1 MSEEEPASTEAT
13 GAESPPFDLRTVA
26 YEELGETPQL
36 KRDTVMELRKL
47 INAEPDLKCPSDD
60 AFLVKFLRA
69 RKYRVEEA
77 FCTIRKY
84 FRVRQVHRN
93 IFDDLRPSQIMFNAV
108 FHQNKLVTILDERDH
123 LGRLVAILKLGA
135 WKPHMCPLDELFRAG
150 VLVGEYILL
159 SETTQ
164 VAGVVAV
171 VDLEGLNFELFRHYT
186 PSVVRKLIELA
197 QECYPIRIKGVY
209 ITNNPPIFELIYSAA
224 KLFLK
229 PKLVDRVR
237 REARLWARDWHPNVC
252 SLDKLAGLSILAWEH
267 LLEDP
272 RTQVKGIVMLIDLG
286 GGSFSHLRAASPT
299 QFSMFVYNLQ
309 ECCPLRLKSAHVV
322 NQPMFFTSVFALV
335 KPFLKEKL
343 VRRMRVH
350 GKDLD
355 SLHQFLPPDILPEEF
370 GGLRGPFDN
379 AAFCAQLYRADAL
392 FKEHNTFGYRPDTP
406 DEYVRRKDGCG
417 DATLDYMCA
426 LWQKITS
433 LSSAFSYSSK
443 MPEAD
448 EINFEQGRFRKLE
461 ID

>member
-209 ITNNPPIFELIYSAA
+209 ITNNPPIFELIYSVA

-229 PKLVDRVR
+229 PKLVDRTHFIGR
-237 REARLWARDWHPNVC
+237 DYQKLHALIPRER
-252 SLDKLAGLSILAWEH
+252 
-267 LLEDP
+267 
-272 RTQVKGIVMLIDLG
+272 
-286 GGSFSHLRAASPT
+286 
-299 QFSMFVYNLQ
+299 
-309 ECCPLRLKSAHVV
+309 
-322 NQPMFFTSVFALV
+322 
-335 KPFLKEKL
+335 
-343 VRRMRVH
+343 
-350 GKDLD
+350 
-355 SLHQFLPPDILPEEF
+355 LPEEYD
-370 GGLRGPFDN
+370 GTRGKVDYHSLEKSLRKIEDFYLQI
-379 AAFCAQLYRADAL
+379 ARY
-392 FKEHNTFGYRPDTP
+392 GYRP
-406 DEYVRRKDGCG
+406 K
-417 DATLDYMCA
+417 
-426 LWQKITS
+426 
-433 LSSAFSYSSK
+433 
-443 MPEAD
+443 
-448 EINFEQGRFRKLE
+448 
-461 ID
+461 

>member
-1 MSEEEPASTEAT
+1 MSAKGAVEADKMSQESQLNSTTKDLSEEDILPADLREYAEQYLNETPKRRTEALQELRELLAGHADYLRSRT
-13 GAESPPFDLRTVA
+13 DTLFLLRFLRVRKFDAPKAFQMIQNYYRARFLNPELYDGLHPLARKNLFDLQTHDVLA
-26 YEELGETPQL
+26 ETDAEGSRVCL
-36 KRDTVMELRKL
+36 LR
-47 INAEPDLKCPSDD
+47 
-60 AFLVKFLRA
+60 
-69 RKYRVEEA
+69 
-77 FCTIRKY
+77 
-84 FRVRQVHRN
+84 
-93 IFDDLRPSQIMFNAV
+93 M
-108 FHQNKLVTILDERDH
+108 
-123 LGRLVAILKLGA
+123 G
-135 WKPHMCPLDELFRAG
+135 
-150 VLVGEYILL
+150 
-159 SETTQ
+159 
-164 VAGVVAV
+164 
-171 VDLEGLNFELFRHYT
+171 
-186 PSVVRKLIELA
+186 
-197 QECYPIRIKGVY
+197 
-209 ITNNPPIFELIYSAA
+209 
-224 KLFLK
+224 
-229 PKLVDRVR
+229 
-237 REARLWARDWHPNVC
+237 DWHPNVC
-252 SLDKLAGLSILAWEH
+252 SLDKMAGLSILAWEH

-379 AAFCAQLYRADAL
+379 SAFCAELYRADAL
-392 FKEHNTFGYRPDTP
+392 FKEYNTYGYRPDTP
-406 DEYVRRKDGCG
+406 DEYVRREDGCG
-417 DATLDYMCA
+417 DTTLDYMCA
-426 LWQKITS
+426 LWQKITG

-443 MPEAD
+443 TSEVD